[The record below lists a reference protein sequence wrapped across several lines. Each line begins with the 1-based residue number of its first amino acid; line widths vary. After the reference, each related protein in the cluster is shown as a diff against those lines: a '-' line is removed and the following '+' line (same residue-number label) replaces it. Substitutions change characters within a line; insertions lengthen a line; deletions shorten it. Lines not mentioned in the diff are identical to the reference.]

1 VPGEVGGTAI
11 VHVPGYSDVGDG
23 PDGGG
28 SSEGLG
34 VNGTGDGTSGRN
46 GDAANSAKSLA
57 LTVEVLS
64 LDDASAGSPLLL
76 AVEGFLSPGECAHI
90 AALARARL
98 QPSLVVGSA
107 TGESSDG
114 SSSSS
119 SSSSGSSSSKSSS
132 GSNTGGASSS
142 SGGTAAVPVG
152 ARASSSCWLSASGA
166 SPVLSRVRARAAALL
181 GLELNTFAPHAEDL
195 QVQKGR
201 LRPPG

>member
-1 VPGEVGGTAI
+1 MPGEVGGTAI
-11 VHVPGYSDVGDG
+11 VHVPGYSDVGEG
-23 PDGGG
+23 PGGGG

-34 VNGTGDGTSGRN
+34 VNGTGDGTSSRN
-46 GDAANSAKSLA
+46 GDATNSAESLP
-57 LTVEVLS
+57 LTVEMLS

-114 SSSSS
+114 SSSISG
-119 SSSSGSSSSKSSS
+119 SGSSNSKSSS

-142 SGGTAAVPVG
+142 SGGAAALPVG
-152 ARASSSCWLSASGA
+152 ARASSSCWLSASGS